1 MTALIES
8 IFILT
13 VGCNT
18 NIITFMITLFTSIG
32 VTMSALTIRLPDKTL
47 SEVDKRAQ
55 EMKISRAEYIRQCI
69 EAMNQKMYEKEK
81 KNKLIRASQLTR
93 KESMLINSEFS
104 EVENDPEA

>member
-1 MTALIES
+1 
-8 IFILT
+8 
-13 VGCNT
+13 
-18 NIITFMITLFTSIG
+18 
-32 VTMSALTIRLPDKTL
+32 
-47 SEVDKRAQ
+47 
-55 EMKISRAEYIRQCI
+55 RQCI